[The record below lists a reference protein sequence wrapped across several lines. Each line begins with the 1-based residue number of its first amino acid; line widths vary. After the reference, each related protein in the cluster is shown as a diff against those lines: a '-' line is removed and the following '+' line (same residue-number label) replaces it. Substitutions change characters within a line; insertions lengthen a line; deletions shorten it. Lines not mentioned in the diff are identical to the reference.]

1 MTRKDNKSF
10 WHTLPG
16 ILTGIAGI
24 IGAISALYIAL
35 HTYDALPSPTPT
47 PIQITI
53 TSPKEGDNVQGYSMV
68 TGTIRGE
75 LPEGHY
81 MRIISNI
88 QSIPG
93 AWWPQGGAI
102 KPQNGFWNIEV
113 WLGFDK
119 IDAGK
124 NFSIAVILVNENDN
138 KFLEKYGQDAKIT
151 GKYDPIPFPSNATI
165 MDKVTVMRI

>member
-1 MTRKDNKSF
+1 MTKKGNKSF

-24 IGAISALYIAL
+24 IGAIATLWVAL
-35 HTYDALPSPTPT
+35 HSYGSVSPTPSPTL
-47 PIQITI
+47 ITI
-53 TSPKEGDNVQGYSMV
+53 TSPKEGDKVQGYSMV

-75 LPEGHY
+75 LLEGQY

-102 KPQNGFWNIEV
+102 KPQNGFWNAEV
-113 WLGFDK
+113 WLGFDE

-124 NFSIAVILVNENDN
+124 NFTIAVILVNEDDN
-138 KFLEKYGQDAKIT
+138 KNLVKYGEEARIT
-151 GKYDPIPFPSNATI
+151 GKYDPISFPNNATI
-165 MDKVTVMRI
+165 MDKVTVTRI